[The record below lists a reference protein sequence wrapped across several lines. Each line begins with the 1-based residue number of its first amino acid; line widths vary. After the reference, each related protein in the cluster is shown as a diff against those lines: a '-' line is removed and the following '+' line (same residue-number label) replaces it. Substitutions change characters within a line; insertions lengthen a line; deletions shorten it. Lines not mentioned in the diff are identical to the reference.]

1 MIAILTDTAFYRPS
15 SFSLLDAIRHPVIT
29 PLNNLVYNSKTS
41 NLATHGLH
49 PRYQHFLVNLP
60 QLLGPAFVIL
70 IISLFTR
77 SGISRL
83 SNKRAVSA
91 ISGTMILSIFPHQ
104 ELRFLIPCVP
114 LLLTCIQPL
123 RSRPFLAAWIVFNAA
138 LGFLMGIYHQGGVV
152 PTQLEIPAIVSASL
166 ATKQD
171 GQFAGPALEG
181 TATVFWWK
189 TYSPPLWLLGD
200 NSSFPV
206 EVETRDLMGI
216 PGMEMIHELDTAV
229 PECPAASSKAG
240 YKPVSSDD
248 SRSNNSVFLVAP
260 RSATFL
266 DDYTRLSSSP
276 VDPPLR
282 LRELWTYK
290 KHLNLDDLDF
300 GDDGILPT
308 LKRVIGRRGLTVWAV
323 DRVGC
328 E

>member
-1 MIAILTDTAFYRPS
+1 
-15 SFSLLDAIRHPVIT
+15 
-29 PLNNLVYNSKTS
+29 
-41 NLATHGLH
+41 
-49 PRYQHFLVNLP
+49 
-60 QLLGPAFVIL
+60 
-70 IISLFTR
+70 
-77 SGISRL
+77 
-83 SNKRAVSA
+83 
-91 ISGTMILSIFPHQ
+91 
-104 ELRFLIPCVP
+104 
-114 LLLTCIQPL
+114 
-123 RSRPFLAAWIVFNAA
+123 
-138 LGFLMGIYHQGGVV
+138 MGIYHQGGVV